1 MNQRSQQFWGK
12 IGASR
17 TLVNILVLTRFERIE
32 GDLSNRD
39 FFSEW
44 SYLERGKGMY
54 VQWVSHDTHTHTHRH
69 TDTHRYT
76 HTPPTWTT
84 SIYIWSHTLSTHYYF
99 DFTSYIVLIE
109 CCWIPEPLFFSTIY
123 WCSGN
128 QSTENFKKSYCVNSS
143 NFFKVSGLHLTIS
156 KSGILAISLPVFRGC
171 WKIQWS
177 NRVKMLHKLYIEI
190 YNNGIVNVLYK
201 HKNPMS

>member
-12 IGASR
+12 IGAAR
-17 TLVNILVLTRFERIE
+17 TLVDILVLTRFGRIE

-44 SYLERGKGMY
+44 SYLEAGKGMY
-54 VQWVSHDTHTHTHRH
+54 VQWVSHDTHTHPH
-69 TDTHRYT
+69 TQT

-99 DFTSYIVLIE
+99 DFTSYIILIE

-123 WCSGN
+123 WCSRN

-143 NFFKVSGLHLTIS
+143 NFFKVSGLHLTIF
-156 KSGILAISLPVFRGC
+156 ILFFFKILRGGTGLRRRGASARDVRGAGC
-171 WKIQWS
+171 GRRRS
-177 NRVKMLHKLYIEI
+177 
-190 YNNGIVNVLYK
+190 
-201 HKNPMS
+201 

>member
-12 IGASR
+12 IGAAR
-17 TLVNILVLTRFERIE
+17 TLVNILVLTRFGRIE

-44 SYLERGKGMY
+44 SYLEAGKGMY
-54 VQWVSHDTHTHTHRH
+54 VQWVSHDTHTPTH
-69 TDTHRYT
+69 TDTHT
-76 HTPPTWTT
+76 HPPTWTT

-99 DFTSYIVLIE
+99 DFTSYIILIE

-123 WCSGN
+123 WCSRN

-143 NFFKVSGLHLTIS
+143 NFFKVSGLHLTIF

-177 NRVKMLHKLYIEI
+177 NRVKMLRKLYTEI
-190 YNNGIVNVLYK
+190 YNNGVVNVLYK
-201 HKNPMS
+201 HKNPVS